1 MFYKIGCLKNVT
13 NFTGKH
19 LDRSLS
25 LCLSL
30 SLFLSEDCT
39 LETCN
44 FIQKNILTQV
54 FPVNFVETYFVEHLL
69 TPRSRACRKF
79 DFFFGYNVVLGFFV
93 FFLGYNDYNDLDL
106 LGIQYF

>member
-1 MFYKIGCLKNVT
+1 MLQISQENTSTVVCLSV
-13 NFTGKH
+13 
-19 LDRSLS
+19 
-25 LCLSL
+25 CLSL

-106 LGIQYF
+106 LGIHYF